1 MVSLM
6 DGGDW
11 ISLAGVIVAA
21 IAAVIAWTQ
30 ARAARAAQVEAAGNQ
45 ARAETEARKAREAA
59 ERAAVA
65 EAESAA
71 AATRAADALE
81 AQNKMAE
88 AQAAL
93 EEGVPWRL
101 QHQRGDT
108 YELFNETPTPKFD
121 VRVAGDTIPTSRGVQ
136 RDRVDGRSSLTFMA
150 ISAWNGGSDDI
161 EVRWHRREDLSD
173 EEQVWTGTRPPR
185 PPRERLRQRR

>member
-1 MVSLM
+1 M

-11 ISLAGVIVAA
+11 ISLAGVL
-21 IAAVIAWTQ
+21 IAGGSAVWAVVS
-30 ARAARAAQVEAAGNQ
+30 ARRAGRAQE
-45 ARAETEARKAREAA
+45 RAEHYQVRAEQQAERATKAA

-65 EAESAA
+65 ETQSAA
-71 AATRAADALE
+71 AAERAADALE
-81 AQNKMAE
+81 EQNRMAE

-108 YELFNETPTPKFD
+108 YELVNETPTPKFG
-121 VRVAGDTIPTSRGVQ
+121 VSISGDAIMRRPQT
-136 RDRVDGRSSLTFMA
+136 DRIDGYSSWTFMA
-150 ISAWNGGSDDI
+150 LSAMGMSDAI

-173 EEQVWTGTRPPR
+173 DEQRWTGMKPPR
-185 PPRERLRQRR
+185 PPRR